1 MASFGVAERRHTLVL
16 IEGCSHPPLGDR
28 LNDMQ
33 DSTPKSPRQNKM
45 GVKPVGSL
53 LFSMGIPIMIS
64 MMVQALYN
72 VVDSIFI
79 ARIGEEALTAIS
91 LVFPVQILMI
101 SMGVGTSIGVNALL
115 SRRLGQQRHQEASQ
129 VAMQGLFLSI
139 VMWLLF
145 ALLGSIFAPVFFQ
158 WFTDNPNIIE
168 MGQTYL
174 LITTTLSVGI
184 FGQLVCERIMQGTG
198 DTIHP
203 MFTQA
208 SGAIINIILDPI
220 LIFGLFGAPRMG
232 MAGAAVA
239 TIIGQ
244 ISAMALALF
253 FMVKKTH
260 DLTFSFKRFKPRFG
274 IIKEIY
280 QVGLPSIIMQS
291 IGSIMIIGMNT
302 ILIAYSATA
311 VAVFGV
317 YFRLQSFIF
326 MPIFGLATAMISI
339 VAYNYGARN
348 RHRITQ
354 TIRFAV
360 VISATIMIVGLAIF
374 QFIPHLLLRMFDA
387 SPEMT
392 EIGMKALRLI
402 SLHFPLAGVAII
414 FSSSFQAMG
423 KGMYSL
429 MISVT
434 WQLVFLLPAAYILSL
449 IGGLDTV
456 WFAFLVSEGAS
467 ITMSSL
473 LYHRI
478 YHNKIKHLAP

>member
-1 MASFGVAERRHTLVL
+1 MQNR
-16 IEGCSHPPLGDR
+16 PPNNTR
-28 LNDMQ
+28 
-33 DSTPKSPRQNKM
+33 SNKM

-53 LFSMGIPIMIS
+53 LFSMAFPIMIS

-91 LVFPVQILMI
+91 LAFPIQMLMI
-101 SMGVGTSIGVNALL
+101 SMGVGTGIGVNALL
-115 SRRLGQQRHQEASQ
+115 SRRLGQQRNKEASV
-129 VAMQGLFLSI
+129 VAMNGL
-139 VMWLLF
+139 LLAVAIWIFF
-145 ALLGSIFAPVFFQ
+145 AVVGVLLTPVFFQ
-158 WFTDNPNIIE
+158 MFTDDPAIIA
-168 MGQTYL
+168 MGRTYL
-174 LITTTLSVGI
+174 FIITTFSLGI

-203 MFTQA
+203 MITQA
-208 SGAIINIILDPI
+208 SGAVINIILDPI
-220 LIFGLFGAPRMG
+220 LIFGLLGAPRMG

-244 ISAMALALF
+244 MTAMGMALF
-253 FMVKKTH
+253 FMLRKTH
-260 DLTFSFKRFKPRFG
+260 DLTFVFKGFRPDFH

-291 IGSIMIIGMNT
+291 IGSLMTIGMNT
-302 ILIAYSATA
+302 ILIAFSATA

-339 VAYNYGARN
+339 VAFNYGARN
-348 RHRITQ
+348 RDRITS

-360 VISATIMIVGLAIF
+360 ITSASIMVVGLAIF
-374 QFIPHLLLRMFDA
+374 QLIPNLLLNLFDA
-387 SPEMT
+387 SGDMMD
-392 EIGMKALRLI
+392 IGMKALRII

-423 KGMYSL
+423 KGVYSL
-429 MISVT
+429 MLSIT
-434 WQLVFLLPAAYILSL
+434 RQLVFLLPAAYLLS
-449 IGGLDTV
+449 IFGGLDAI

-467 ITMSSL
+467 ITMSSI
-473 LYHRI
+473 LYRRI
-478 YHNKIKHLAP
+478 YHNKIRHLDAMEISSGSPVEISRG